1 MNPHGDDSAYR
12 TAPGA
17 DPDSP
22 VAAPAD
28 LEAWKARKT
37 YPSTLLAGG
46 PVFGI
51 ARERAEGGWEVRPY
65 FSGLAPQDARDSLA
79 GYLRERAEQPDGTPD
94 GTTVRKPADPADP
107 ADPAAPGLP
116 SAARADFLAAA
127 DLLDRGDADEV
138 TSGGERFRVIRA
150 ERFIRMGPDGPEPP
164 RSTDPDPAPDPGRTG
179 DPVAAPDPAAGLV
192 IDPVLPGSGEGVLDA
207 ELLAAL
213 RRNDT
218 VPSDVYDDSRVAA
231 GTHPGTLLL
240 PASFMT
246 AEREGGRWR
255 PHSTGTAA
263 TPRDAR
269 DGLAVHLRVLVPW
282 QKDLTP
288 QEHEVYKRAADLL
301 DAEQPDE
308 LDVDGRHFRIVRVER
323 LVRVG
328 PDGPE
333 GPRPSDLDALPAD
346 PLPADPRL
354 PDQSRPPQDDEPL
367 PEADARTRRFLELF
381 EEEARRRKTRGAA
394 GRQ

>member
-1 MNPHGDDSAYR
+1 MNPNGDDSAHR
-12 TAPGA
+12 TAPGS
-17 DPDSP
+17 DPESP
-22 VAAPAD
+22 VAALAD

-51 ARERAEGGWEVRPY
+51 ARERAEGGWEVQPY

-79 GYLRERAEQPDGTPD
+79 GYLRGLAEQPEGSPD
-94 GTTVRKPADPADP
+94 ENPEGAPAAGPPAPAPADR
-107 ADPAAPGLP
+107 PAAP
-116 SAARADFLAAA
+116 RADYLAAA
-127 DLLDRGDADEV
+127 DRLDRAEADEV
-138 TSGGERFRVIRA
+138 TAGGERFRVIRA

-164 RSTDPDPAPDPGRTG
+164 RATDPDPAHGAGRGG

-192 IDPVLPGSGEGVLDA
+192 IDPVSPGGSEGVLDA

-218 VPSDVYDDSRVAA
+218 VPNDVYDDSRVAA
-231 GTHPGTLLL
+231 RTHPGTLLL

-263 TPRDAR
+263 TPHDAR

-282 QKDLTP
+282 QRDLTP
-288 QEHEVYKRAADLL
+288 GEHEVYKRAADLL

-308 LDVDGRHFRIVRVER
+308 LDVAGRHFRIVRVER

-333 GPRPSDLDALPAD
+333 GPRPSDLD
-346 PLPADPRL
+346 PLPTDSRI
-354 PDQSRPPQDDEPL
+354 PDQPLPPHDDEPAAE
-367 PEADARTRRFLELF
+367 PDARTRRFLELF
-381 EEEARRRKTRGAA
+381 EEEARRRTSRD
-394 GRQ
+394 RESRP